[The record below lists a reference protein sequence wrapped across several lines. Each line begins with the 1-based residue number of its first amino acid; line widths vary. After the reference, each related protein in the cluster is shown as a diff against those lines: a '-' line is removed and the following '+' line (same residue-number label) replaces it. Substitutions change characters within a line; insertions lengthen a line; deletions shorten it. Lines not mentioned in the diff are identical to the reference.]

1 MKSSTINIPLG
12 LKILEY
18 GARTITMS
26 TEITIT
32 LPDGSQKQAPVGIS
46 GLEIASM
53 IGAGLAKAAIA
64 FSVNGEQ
71 RDLSDTVS
79 QDADIS
85 IFTIDTDEGLEI
97 MRHTVAAQVLARAI
111 KNLYPLAKLAI
122 GPTIENGFYY
132 DFLSEETVSIDDL
145 PKIEK
150 EMEKI
155 VASKSEILKTVHS
168 KQDAVK
174 SFADINEEYKVK
186 IIEDSDQED
195 NFQLYKQGDSGFID
209 LCRGPHLP
217 SLEKVGAFKLTKIAG
232 AYWKGDSKNEMLSRI
247 YGTAWKNE
255 KDLKKHLNL
264 LEEAAKRDHRKLA
277 KEMDLFH
284 LQEEAPGMVFWH
296 PKGWSIYVVLQNYM
310 RTKQMAHGYQEI
322 NTPLVVDRK
331 LWEAS
336 GHWDKY
342 RENMFITEIDE
353 EHANEKR
360 VNALKPMNCPCHV
373 QVYNQGLKSYRDLPV
388 RFAEFGSCH
397 RYEASGTMHGLMR
410 VRGFTQD
417 DGHIFCTEDQ
427 IESETADFISLLSN
441 IYTELGFESFDIKL
455 STRPETRVGSDEVW
469 DKAEQALEAAIKK
482 LDIPYTIE
490 EGEGAFYGPKLDFV
504 LTDAIGREWQCGTFQ
519 ADFNLPERLEAEYV
533 GEDGSKHRP
542 VMMHR
547 AILGSFERF
556 IGILIEN
563 YSGKLPLWLAP
574 TQLSILTVTE
584 EVNDYASGLKEK
596 FESLNLRVELDSRNE
611 KIGYKIREHSKA
623 KVPLM
628 AVIGK
633 EEMSANNVSIRNL
646 RENETNTYSIEDALA
661 LLSRDSVIP
670 S

>member
-1 MKSSTINIPLG
+1 
-12 LKILEY
+12 
-18 GARTITMS
+18 MS

-64 FSVNGEQ
+64 FSMNGEQ
-71 RDLSDTVS
+71 RDLSDIVN
-79 QDADIS
+79 QDSDIS
-85 IFTIDTDEGLEI
+85 IFTVDSDEGLEI

-111 KNLYPLAKLAI
+111 KNLYPSAKLAI
-122 GPTIENGFYY
+122 GPTIDDGFYY
-132 DFLSEETVSIDDL
+132 DFLCDQTVSIDDL

-155 VASKSEILKTVHS
+155 VASKDLIKKTIHS
-168 KQDAVK
+168 KNDAIK
-174 SFADINEEYKVK
+174 GFADLDESYKVK
-186 IIEDSDQED
+186 IIEDSGQESD
-195 NFQLYKQGDSGFID
+195 FQIYNQGDSGFID

-217 SLEKVGAFKLTKIAG
+217 SLDKVGSFKLTKISG
-232 AYWKGDSKNEMLSRI
+232 AYWKGDSNNEMLTRV
-247 YGTAWKNE
+247 YGTAWKND
-255 KDLKKHLNL
+255 KDLNKYLTL
-264 LEEAAKRDHRKLA
+264 LEEAEKRDHRKLA
-277 KEMDLFH
+277 KQMDLFH
-284 LQEEAPGMVFWH
+284 MQEEAPGMVFWH
-296 PKGWSIYVVLQNYM
+296 PKGWSIYVALQNYI
-310 RTKQMAHGYQEI
+310 RKKQIANGYDEI

-373 QVYNQGLKSYRDLPV
+373 QVYNHGLKSYRDLPI
-388 RFAEFGSCH
+388 RLAEFGACH

-427 IESETADFISLLSN
+427 IESETASFIALLSN
-441 IYTELGFESFDIKL
+441 IYTDLGFDTFDIKL
-455 STRPETRVGSDEVW
+455 STRPEVRVGSDEVW
-469 DKAEQALEAAIKK
+469 DKAENALEAAIKK
-482 LDIPYTIE
+482 LDLPYSVE
-490 EGEGAFYGPKLDFV
+490 EGGGAFYGPKLDFV

-519 ADFNLPERLEAEYV
+519 ADFNLPERLDAEYV
-533 GEDGSKHRP
+533 GEDGTKHRP

-556 IGILIEN
+556 LGVLIEN
-563 YSGKLPLWLAP
+563 YAGKLPLWLAP
-574 TQLSILTVTE
+574 TQIVFMTVTD
-584 EVNDYASGLKEK
+584 EVSDYASGLKAQCDA
-596 FESLNLRVELDSRNE
+596 LNLRAELDLRNE
-611 KIGYKIREHSKA
+611 KIGYKIREHSNA

-633 EEMSANNVSIRNL
+633 EEMTSNTVSIRNL
-646 RENETNTYSIEDALA
+646 SENKTDTYSVEEAMN
-661 LLSRDSVIP
+661 LLVDSSSLP